1 MNTTLK
7 NWIELSAVRWRL
19 AVDRWRR
26 SLLRRLM
33 WAWMRELHGMLPAR
47 VQQTL
52 ASRSKHQIAVWP
64 ALENL
69 DPRRPVHL
77 RLPPDHVIVEQL
89 KLPIAATRNLSKVL
103 SFEIDRYTPFSLDQV
118 QYGAR
123 ITGQHG
129 EQAAVLLVAISNDR
143 LNEIAE
149 ECQVKGFA
157 LGSIRALDP
166 SGAVLDVDLLPHEQR
181 PRLSSH
187 QAMHL
192 ALIPLAGLLIVALLA
207 MSLHKHSV
215 KVERMQQEVAKQRLR
230 VKELNKARQELINTQ
245 GAATYLARLRI
256 AQPPVT
262 HLLAELTT
270 CLGDDTWLEQLELT
284 ASGELTL
291 SGQSPRSSEL
301 ISRARTCRQL
311 SQVEFRGVIQP
322 DAKTGHDRF
331 SLSAKIKTGVDNA
344 SINERT

>member
-129 EQAAVLLVAISNDR
+129 EQAAVLLVAISNDG
-143 LNEIAE
+143 LN
-149 ECQVKGFA
+149 
-157 LGSIRALDP
+157 
-166 SGAVLDVDLLPHEQR
+166 
-181 PRLSSH
+181 
-187 QAMHL
+187 
-192 ALIPLAGLLIVALLA
+192 
-207 MSLHKHSV
+207 
-215 KVERMQQEVAKQRLR
+215 
-230 VKELNKARQELINTQ
+230 
-245 GAATYLARLRI
+245 
-256 AQPPVT
+256 
-262 HLLAELTT
+262 
-270 CLGDDTWLEQLELT
+270 
-284 ASGELTL
+284 
-291 SGQSPRSSEL
+291 
-301 ISRARTCRQL
+301 
-311 SQVEFRGVIQP
+311 
-322 DAKTGHDRF
+322 
-331 SLSAKIKTGVDNA
+331 
-344 SINERT
+344 